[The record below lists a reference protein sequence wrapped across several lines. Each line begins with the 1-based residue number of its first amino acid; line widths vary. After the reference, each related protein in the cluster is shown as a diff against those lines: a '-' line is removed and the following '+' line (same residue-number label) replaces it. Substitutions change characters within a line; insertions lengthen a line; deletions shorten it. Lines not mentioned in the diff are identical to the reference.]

1 MRDTGVHYLLH
12 LREHILVRRELAVE
26 AEELLLLLREFLWRA
41 KVVSGC
47 TDASTFRPDV
57 RGRSGWE
64 KGKGEG
70 GRRK

>member
-41 KVVSGC
+41 ELVSGC
-47 TDASTFRPDV
+47 TDACTFHPDV
-57 RGRSGWE
+57 RVRSGW
-64 KGKGEG
+64 KNGKGERR
-70 GRRK
+70 RRK